1 MKLTNIGQFIQKY
14 VNLLAHFYY
23 LKLAYLNFKARE
35 HEQRVLGDHYKSK
48 IYETFL
54 EGAPQSMLQL
64 YIVLETGIITG
75 LQWATLLSSF
85 FSFTYSATGI
95 FLEYPTKVSMD
106 AKQSLDKSKNLSF
119 RKLIFWVIWESGYNM
134 N

>member
-1 MKLTNIGQFIQKY
+1 MTKYYEINKNRSLCKLISSF
-14 VNLLAHFYY
+14 LCS
-23 LKLAYLNFKARE
+23 KLANLNFKARE
-35 HEQRVLGDHYKSK
+35 HVQRVLGDHYKSK

-64 YIVLETGIITG
+64 YIVLETGNITE

-95 FLEYPTKVSMD
+95 FLEYPTKVRMD
-106 AKQSLDKSKNLSF
+106 AKQSPHKSN
-119 RKLIFWVIWESGYNM
+119 V
-134 N
+134 